1 MQHRGLTQSN
11 CIFFSFP
18 SHVHQWKFPE
28 VHGEEQRTAALNSQ
42 EQVDGSADGTGAND
56 APVADAAPAEHGAEE
71 HAGTSAA
78 EPGVV
83 ISCPICMD
91 YYSEIMQN
99 GRQLVTTVCGHV
111 FCSACLP
118 AALENTG
125 MCPMCGVQLDPGL
138 YFPIYL

>member
-1 MQHRGLTQSN
+1 MQHKGLTQSN

-28 VHGEEQRTAALNSQ
+28 VHGEERRNAALNSQ

-71 HAGTSAA
+71 HAGSSAA
-78 EPGVV
+78 EPRVV

-91 YYSEIMQN
+91 YYSEIVQS
-99 GRQLVTTVCGHV
+99 GRLMVATMCGHM

-118 AALENTG
+118 VALETTG
-125 MCPMCGVQLDPGL
+125 MCPTCREELDAEM